1 MFTQSSSSS
10 SFQQRDDKEYVNA
23 VIVACYE
30 STTQNF
36 NIDFF
41 GFGISQKYII
51 VKKEIV
57 SCDHD
62 EFKLGEGEQKNSDQL
77 LSLHFYQ
84 TKEEG
89 IRYEEEDDDLKSLG
103 QQGIT
108 HPSQLEVYQSI
119 VNIVITER
127 SQQ

>member
-1 MFTQSSSSS
+1 MLFAQSSSSS
-10 SFQQRDDKEYVNA
+10 SFQQRDDKEYVNV

-30 STTQNF
+30 SAAQNL
-36 NIDFF
+36 NTDFF
-41 GFGISQKYII
+41 GFGISQKDII

-62 EFKLGEGEQKNSDQL
+62 EFKLGEGAQKNSDQL

-84 TKEEG
+84 TKEECN
-89 IRYEEEDDDLKSLG
+89 RYEQENDDLKSPE

-108 HPSQLEVYQSI
+108 HPSQ
-119 VNIVITER
+119 
-127 SQQ
+127 

>member
-1 MFTQSSSSS
+1 MFTQSSYSS
-10 SFQQRDDKEYVNA
+10 SFQQRDDKECVNA

-30 STTQNF
+30 SASQKF
-36 NIDFF
+36 NTDFL
-41 GFGISQKYII
+41 GFGISHKDII

-62 EFKLGEGEQKNSDQL
+62 EFKLSEGEQKNSDQL

-89 IRYEEEDDDLKSLG
+89 IRYEEEDDDLKIPG
-103 QQGIT
+103 Q
-108 HPSQLEVYQSI
+108 
-119 VNIVITER
+119 
-127 SQQ
+127 